1 MTYEETIK
9 RLKEMESRYNDGF
22 STIDRA
28 YLDSLYFDLFGKSI
42 TNKGCS
48 DCYRDA
54 YMEICI
60 KLKNE
65 KDMPKKS
72 EFVLKAGAI
81 IAFFGESQCY
91 SNANITDEAAL
102 RFLSLNPRNESL
114 FESFPADWKDR
125 IDTPATDVLSEDCKD
140 AIIAR
145 LTEENEQ
152 LRNENEALK
161 ASSSAKK
168 TKKKTKS
175 TSEGSVATD
184 PIPEKA
190 EEEVVETES
199 NADCANDEKSVET
212 DEVSIEDSEDILPTE
227 E

>member
-1 MTYEETIK
+1 MTYEEAK
-9 RLKEMESRYNDGF
+9 QRLKEMESRYNDGF
-22 STIDRA
+22 STIDRM

-81 IAFFGESQCY
+81 ITFFGEPQCY
-91 SNANITDEAAL
+91 SNANMTDEAAL

-114 FESFPADWKDR
+114 FESLPHNWKDR
-125 IDTPATDVLSEDCKD
+125 LDTPASEESNGVDKD
-140 AIIAR
+140 SIIEK
-145 LTEENEQ
+145 LTEENEK
-152 LRNENEALK
+152 LRKENEALK
-161 ASSSAKK
+161 AAAPRKK
-168 TKKKTKS
+168 TKKKAEPTPEPEPQLP
-175 TSEGSVATD
+175 SESEEGAD
-184 PIPEKA
+184 PNDTGDSK
-190 EEEVVETES
+190 EE
-199 NADCANDEKSVET
+199 ANDT
-212 DEVSIEDSEDILPTE
+212 DEVSIEEPEENLPTE